1 MTSTL
6 KMFQNHI
13 LKKTKTELMY
23 FKTQYTDKAYKN
35 AY

>member
-13 LKKTKTELMY
+13 LKKNPELMY